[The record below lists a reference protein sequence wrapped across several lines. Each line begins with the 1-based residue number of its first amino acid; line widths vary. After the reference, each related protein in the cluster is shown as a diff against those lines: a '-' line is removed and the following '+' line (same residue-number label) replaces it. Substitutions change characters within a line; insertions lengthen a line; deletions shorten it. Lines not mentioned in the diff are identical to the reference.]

1 MYLKLAKK
9 ITRTPLYKWLTDS
22 LVKVQKTDKILLIGS
37 GPGVSD
43 VLKSEELEFVTCDID
58 IERKPDFI
66 WDITQERFNEEFH
79 FILCVEVMEHVTDPK
94 AAIQNLLKA
103 LHPGGTLLITTP
115 FIFEIHDGFDT
126 VRLSEDFFF
135 ANITRDQILEF
146 QKVRYNFLYV
156 MILRNISRM
165 RYGWKIFWLPFIPLL
180 YVLSSTL
187 LTMIDKR
194 KIWAHTYIKIKK
206 NNNEIMQEKKL

>member
-1 MYLKLAKK
+1 MYLRIAKR
-9 ITRTPLYKWLTDS
+9 ITRKPLYKWLTDN
-22 LVKVQKTDKILLIGS
+22 LVEANNNDKILLIGS

-43 VLKSEELEFVTCDID
+43 VLTNEKREFISCDIN
-58 IERKPDFI
+58 IERQPNFI
-66 WDITQERFNEEFH
+66 WDITEDKFTEEFN
-79 FILCVEVMEHVTDPK
+79 FILCIEVLEHVTDPK

-126 VRLSEDFFF
+126 VRLSEDFFY
-135 ANITRDQILEF
+135 ANIANDQILEF

-165 RYGWKIFWLPFIPLL
+165 KYFWKIILIPAVPIFYLL
-180 YVLSSTL
+180 SAAL
-187 LTMIDKR
+187 LVFVDSK
-194 KIWAHTYIKIKK
+194 KIWSHTYVKVKR
-206 NNNEIMQEKKL
+206 